1 MNIPMLLIL
10 LNPDT
15 YLWIMAGAVCFVSLA
30 FLLIRHFTRRRWLRR
45 VWLLLVLA
53 LWLLLIDGIFITPR
67 QLTVRHE
74 EFVSA
79 DLPEAF
85 DGYRILHFS
94 DAHVAS
100 YTGWRQPLLERAIDS
115 IIAQQADL
123 IVFTGDLQN
132 KLPDDITPYVEQL
145 SRLKARDS
153 VFAVLGNHDYPMYV
167 DCDPYTKMDLL
178 ETTTSLESKMGWCL
192 LSNHHRIIRRG
203 NDSIVIAGMEND
215 GEGRFPQLGNINH
228 ALYGLSRQTFIVMLE
243 HDPTAWRRKILPEC
257 HAQLTLSGHTHGGQ
271 LSLLGLSPAAFNYQ
285 EHSGMYH
292 IGERAMNVST
302 GLSGVVPFRVGVRP
316 EIVVITLKRKK
327 SQ

>member
-1 MNIPMLLIL
+1 MMNLMILFAPNTYVWIALLTMTAL
-10 LNPDT
+10 T
-15 YLWIMAGAVCFVSLA
+15 VVALWGFRCW
-30 FLLIRHFTRRRWLRR
+30 RRRWLRLAG
-45 VWLLLVLA
+45 LLLVL
-53 LWLLLIDGIFITPR
+53 LGWVVLYHGVFVGPCGLD
-67 QLTVRHE
+67 VRRVE
-74 EFVSA
+74 IVSA
-79 DLPEAF
+79 DLPAAF
-85 DGYRILHFS
+85 DGYRIVQFS

-100 YTGWRQPLLERAIDS
+100 FTAHRRQLLQEAVDS
-115 IIAQQADL
+115 MLAQHADL

-167 DCDPYTKMDLL
+167 DCDPYTKQDLL
-178 ETTTSLESKMGWCL
+178 ETTASLESKMGWCL

-292 IGERAMNVST
+292 IGHRAMNVST

-327 SQ
+327 